1 MIQMNTL
8 DELLTKINEVPLALV
23 YLSQPA
29 CSVCLADKPRIET
42 LAFEQH
48 VPLYAIDVVAVP
60 EAAGQ
65 FAALTAPVVL
75 LYVEGKERHREARII
90 DFKKLATVTAG
101 YTAAFSKL
109 ETPSYEDLFDQ
120 LTH

>member
-29 CSVCLADKPRIET
+29 CSVCLADKPRIEK

-48 VPLYAIDVVAVP
+48 VPLYAIDVVADSRSSWTVC
-60 EAAGQ
+60 
-65 FAALTAPVVL
+65 
-75 LYVEGKERHREARII
+75 RIDGSSRPFI
-90 DFKKLATVTAG
+90 C
-101 YTAAFSKL
+101 
-109 ETPSYEDLFDQ
+109 
-120 LTH
+120 